1 VAVPPDQTK
10 FLATKDLARI
20 PITKRG
26 SGISSMIRGSTTSE
40 REPMCGIF
48 GVVNAPISLSRP
60 ELRDLTTV
68 LLTASETRGSEAAG
82 VAAWWDDELIVR
94 KTQDAPRRFVQQGV
108 FRDVFGGNSGATNAI
123 VIGHARMV
131 TNGSAIFDENNQ
143 PVTASRLTLVHNGI
157 VTNFSHLDAAS
168 GGESDTV
175 AMAGYLSSQRQKG
188 ADPQTAVSELFGTIN
203 GSATLALLDTDAN
216 SLVLATNTGSL
227 YTAVLSDGRV
237 VAFASERRILEAVLD
252 TAPGRKLTASDV
264 VGVAAGHGLTIDRRS
279 GATGKF
285 EVGSYRV
292 RPDGHFV
299 GLTEVNSTEPPTRA
313 QIDEAPA
320 NLQSA
325 LERTHE
331 FTAQVRRC
339 SRCILPETVP
349 FLEFDSSGICSQCS
363 TYEPVEVRPVEE
375 LEQRLAPL
383 RSSDGPN
390 CVVAF
395 SGGRDSA
402 YGLHLLV
409 REFGMKPITLT
420 YDWGMVTDL
429 ARRNQARMT
438 GALGVEH
445 VLISADIAKKRR
457 NIQSNLSAWMKNPDL
472 GMVPL
477 LMAGDKQFFLH
488 ARKLASDAGLPLVIF
503 CINPL
508 EATYFKSGFAGV
520 PDQRYYTSST
530 GMRKAQLFSFYARQY
545 LKNPRYINRSL
556 ADTMQATYATYG
568 RSHDYLQLF
577 EWVEWDEDLV
587 NGILVDEYGW
597 ETDPTTTT
605 TWRIGDGTA
614 PFYNYVY
621 WRTVGFTENDTF
633 RSNQIREGKV
643 SRDRA
648 LELVLDENEPRW
660 HRIQEYLDLVDVD
673 FTAALNAV
681 ELLAERSPVGR

>member
-1 VAVPPDQTK
+1 
-10 FLATKDLARI
+10 
-20 PITKRG
+20 
-26 SGISSMIRGSTTSE
+26 
-40 REPMCGIF
+40 MCGVF
-48 GVVNAPISLSRP
+48 GVVNASLSLSVAD
-60 ELRDLTTV
+60 LRDFTKS
-68 LLTASETRGSEAAG
+68 LLAASETRGSEAAG
-82 VAAWWDDELIVR
+82 VAAWWEDGLVVR
-94 KTQDAPRRFVQQGV
+94 KSGDAPHRFVRQGE
-108 FRDVFGGNSGATNAI
+108 FDEVFGGKSRPENSI

-143 PVTASRLTLVHNGI
+143 PVTAQDLTLVHNGI
-157 VTNFSHLDAAS
+157 VTNFAGLA
-168 GGESDTV
+168 GTPNGESDTV
-175 AMAGYLSSQRQKG
+175 AMAEYLLARRQNG
-188 ADPQTAVSELFGTIN
+188 ADIDVAVDDLFGDLN
-203 GSATLALLDTDAN
+203 GSATLALLDTGAN
-216 SLVLATNTGSL
+216 RLVLATNTGSL
-227 YTAVLSDGRV
+227 YTAVLPDGRV
-237 VAFASERRILEAVLD
+237 AVFASERRILEAALNT
-252 TAPGRKLTASDV
+252 TAGKRLPAMDIVGVPPGRAVS
-264 VGVAAGHGLTIDRRS
+264 IDRPS
-279 GATGKF
+279 GATRTF
-285 EVGSYRV
+285 DVGPYRV
-292 RPDGHFV
+292 RADGHFK
-299 GLTEVNSTEPPTRA
+299 GLTEVKSAQPPTRSSVGP
-313 QIDEAPA
+313 APA
-320 NLQSA
+320 NLEAA
-325 LERTHE
+325 LVKTRAFTH
-331 FTAQVRRC
+331 TIRRC
-339 SRCILPETVP
+339 KRCILPETIP
-349 FLEFDSSGICSQCS
+349 FLEFDADGVCSQCL
-363 TYEPVEVRPVEE
+363 TYVPTEVRTIDE
-375 LEQRLAPL
+375 LESRLSPL

-409 REFGMKPITLT
+409 REFGMRPITLT

-445 VLISADIAKKRR
+445 VLISADIARKRR
-457 NIQSNLSAWMKNPDL
+457 NIQKNLGAWMKTPDL

-488 ARKLASDAGLPLVIF
+488 ARQLAQDTGLPLVIF

-530 GMRKAQLFSFYARQY
+530 RMRKAQLFGYYARQY

-577 EWVEWDEDLV
+577 EWVEWDEDSV
-587 NGILVDEYGW
+587 NRTLVDEYGW

-633 RSNQIREGKV
+633 RSNQVREGQIN
-643 SRDRA
+643 RERA
-648 LELVLDENEPRW
+648 LELVMDENEPRW
-660 HRIQEYLDLVDVD
+660 QRIEEYLDLVDVSMD
-673 FTAALNAV
+673 KAMAAV
-681 ELLAERSPVGR
+681 ERLAGRSPVGR

>member
-1 VAVPPDQTK
+1 
-10 FLATKDLARI
+10 
-20 PITKRG
+20 
-26 SGISSMIRGSTTSE
+26 
-40 REPMCGIF
+40 MCGIF
-48 GVVNAPISLSRP
+48 GVVNAAISLSLP

-68 LLTASETRGSEAAG
+68 LLTTSETRGSEAAG
-82 VAAWWDDELIVR
+82 VAAWWEDELIVS
-94 KTQDAPRRFVQQGV
+94 KTQDAPHRFVQQRS
-108 FRDVFGGNSGATNAI
+108 FRDVFSGNSRPANAV

-131 TNGSAIFDENNQ
+131 TNGSAIFDQNNQ
-143 PVTASRLTLVHNGI
+143 PVKADHLTLVHNGI
-157 VTNFSHLDAAS
+157 ITNFSHLDEAS
-168 GGESDTV
+168 NGESDTV
-175 AMAGYLSSQRQKG
+175 AMAGFLSSQRQKG

-227 YTAVLSDGRV
+227 YTVVLSDGRV

-252 TAPGRKLTASDV
+252 TAAGKKLIATDI
-264 VGVAAGHGLTIDRRS
+264 VGVPAGHGLTIDRRS
-279 GATGKF
+279 GATHEF
-285 EVGSYRV
+285 ETGPYQV
-292 RPDGHFV
+292 RSDGHFV
-299 GLTEVNSTEPPTRA
+299 GLTKVKSTEPPTRA
-313 QIDEAPA
+313 RIDEAPA
-320 NLQSA
+320 SLQKA

-331 FTAQVRRC
+331 FTAHVRRC
-339 SRCILPETVP
+339 TRCILPETVP
-349 FLEFDSSGICSQCS
+349 FLEFNSSGICSQCS
-363 TYEPVEVRPVEE
+363 TYEPIEVRPVDE
-375 LEQRLAPL
+375 LEQRLAPF
-383 RSSDGPN
+383 RSSDGPD

-409 REFGMKPITLT
+409 REFGMNPITLT

-457 NIQSNLSAWMKNPDL
+457 NIQSNLRAWMRKPDL

-488 ARKLASDAGLPLVIF
+488 AGQLAKDADLPLVIF

-530 GMRKAQLFSFYARQY
+530 GMRKAQLLSYYGRQY
-545 LKNPRYINRSL
+545 LWNPRYINRSL

-577 EWVEWDEDLV
+577 EWVDWDEDLV
-587 NGILVDEYGW
+587 NTVLVEEYGW

-633 RSNQIREGKV
+633 RSNQIREGTV

-648 LELVLDENEPRW
+648 MELVLDENKPRW
-660 HRIQEYLDLVDVD
+660 HRIQEYLDLVNVD
-673 FTAALNAV
+673 FASAMDAV
-681 ELLAERSPVGR
+681 ERLASRSPVGR